1 MVCARRE
8 AAHGERVM
16 AAWRARNGPA
26 FERQPFERSA
36 DAMVNLTHSE
46 MATPRRLAAAS
57 AAFRSAMVNRKVSV
71 SAFRSDFGRSGR
83 PIFFGMNLSLFAVD
97 RESLLRIVGHQ
108 GGRRD
113 PKV

>member
-1 MVCARRE
+1 
-8 AAHGERVM
+8 
-16 AAWRARNGPA
+16 
-26 FERQPFERSA
+26 
-36 DAMVNLTHSE
+36 

-97 RESLLRIVGHQ
+97 RESLLRIVGHR

-113 PKV
+113 PMVLVQAQRIRYHERFVNFKPAGGYERLLTALFVSHRPQVLNPH